1 MPYSLEHTPRSPL
14 IYELRTY
21 ELKVA
26 KAVEYLE
33 LFRTVGVG
41 FITRH
46 LPMGG
51 YFMTET
57 GALNRIHHLWIYENW
72 AERTAL
78 RVAASQDTDWNTG
91 FVPAAF
97 PLILAQRNACLRL
110 LSGSELLSRVCANRR
125 RIHTVQ
131 SRTDPLFARRLLSL
145 AYLQGVPAETSPTPG
160 AHAGFPTA
168 AASPAPAHIGLW
180 QVTSGYRPNTCILL
194 QACDEADVLDPPGA
208 GTLEREL
215 LRPLAI
221 SPLQ

>member
-1 MPYSLEHTPRSPL
+1 MV
-14 IYELRTY
+14 YELRTY

-57 GALNRIHHLWIYENW
+57 GALNRIHHLWIYESW
-72 AERTAL
+72 GERAAL
-78 RVAASQDTDWNTG
+78 RVAASQDTDWNTR
-91 FVPAAF
+91 FVPEAF
-97 PLILAQRNACLRL
+97 PLILAQRNAFLRL
-110 LSGSELLSRVCANRR
+110 LAGSELLSRVCADRR
-125 RIHTVQ
+125 RIHAVQ
-131 SRTDPLFARRLLSL
+131 SRTDPLFAGRLLSL
-145 AYLQGVPAETSPTPG
+145 AYLEGVPAQTTPTPG
-160 AHAGFPTA
+160 
-168 AASPAPAHIGLW
+168 AHIGLW

-194 QACDEADVLDPPGA
+194 RACDAGDFSDPPAA
-208 GTLEREL
+208 GTLEHEI